1 MEGSAGQRAPGRRP
15 SRREQLRLAGAFA
28 LGALCVLFAVLNL
41 DPVRVNWIVGTWDTP
56 LIVVIFLFTAI
67 GTALGL
73 ALPRLTARRRHR
85 RGHLP

>member
-1 MEGSAGQRAPGRRP
+1 MEGSTQQRAPGRRL
-15 SRREQLRLAGAFA
+15 SRREQLRLAGAFV

-56 LIVVIFLFTAI
+56 MIVVILLFTAI

-73 ALPRLTARRRHR
+73 ALPRLAARRRR
-85 RGHLP
+85 RHLP